1 MYRYKNGTTTKE
13 RSKYYRPMKLLDLA
27 LVKLIKKLKCNF
39 MCFFFA
45 RFLLTSHVNLFVC

>member
-39 MCFFFA
+39 MCFFLQDFY
-45 RFLLTSHVNLFVC
+45 